1 MSGRGRASRGI
12 VTNVETVV
20 WSRRIADELWSG
32 VVTPLTYTMLAD
44 RMAEHLARRRL
55 VRAGLGKASTRP
67 VFRLVRGHVY
77 VNASLVAEVMKEI
90 PHSFVSEGLLE
101 LLPAILR
108 DEVRSSRRPVLSAQ
122 TIGTVLQLTRSERA
136 WMPWSRGELFRR
148 EAASVLAELPNLALR
163 PGDGPQ
169 AILAGMSRVQA
180 RLAGYLEV
188 VSWGMIY
195 AFVFFHLTAQL
206 LERWAPEERASMAQL
221 TSGLPG
227 IRTFEV
233 HDELLAC
240 AALSREDG
248 ALRRDVLGSTAA
260 ETIARARSGRL
271 GLFGDAL
278 LGVLAR
284 HGHRLTGRDL
294 SFPTWRERPE
304 VVVEMIQK
312 LMRGG
317 PLPTARERSD
327 RREELLGRVLRRIS
341 TGLGGTLRRE
351 IFLRGLSWCQ
361 EYYAVRENMRYHA
374 DGFLA
379 ALRAFALSAA
389 DRLGAVGALSRRE
402 DVFYLTEPE
411 LRSALATLSP
421 DGAVPDSLARDAAA
435 RWSEYLEFRTS
446 PPPEVLVG
454 DARVAAAEVP
464 ARRRGAEGVSLR
476 GLGVSPGRVEGSARV
491 VRSVEELQALR
502 AGEVIVAATT
512 DPSWTSL
519 LALGGALV
527 LEVGGLLSHGA
538 IVARELGIP
547 AVVDVAAATSL
558 VATGDVLAVDG
569 SAGTVDLRS

>member
-1 MSGRGRASRGI
+1 MSGRVCARRAI
-12 VTNVETVV
+12 VTTVETVV

-32 VVTPLTYTMLAD
+32 IVTPLTYTMLAD

-55 VRAGLGKASTRP
+55 ARAGLEQTSTRP

-90 PHSFVSEGLLE
+90 PHALVSDGLLE
-101 LLPAILR
+101 LLPSILR
-108 DEVRSSRRPVLSAQ
+108 DEVRASRRRILSAQ
-122 TIGTVLQLTRSERA
+122 TLGTVLQLTRSERA

-148 EAASVLAELPNLALR
+148 EAASVLNELGGLALQSD
-163 PGDGPQ
+163 DGPQ
-169 AILAGMSRVQA
+169 RILAAMSRVQD

-206 LERWAPEERASMAQL
+206 LERWAPEEAASIAQL

-240 AALSREDG
+240 AALARADDRVRRELLDG
-248 ALRRDVLGSTAA
+248 TAT
-260 ETIARARSGRL
+260 ETIASAREGRL
-271 GLFGDAL
+271 GSFGDAV

-304 VVVEMIQK
+304 VVVEMVQK
-312 LMRGG
+312 LVRGG
-317 PLPTARERSD
+317 PLPTASERSD
-327 RREELLGRVLRRIS
+327 RRDVLLSRVLRRIS
-341 TGLGGTLRRE
+341 SGLGGTLRRE

-379 ALRAFALSAA
+379 ALRAFALAAA
-389 DRLGAVGALSRRE
+389 DRLASAGALGDRD
-402 DVFYLTEPE
+402 DVFFLTEPE
-411 LRSALATLSP
+411 LRSALAALSSGERP
-421 DGAVPDSLARDAAA
+421 SPALAGEAAA
-435 RWSEYLEFRTS
+435 RRSEYRGFRTS
-446 PPPEVLVG
+446 PPPEVLTG
-454 DARVAAAEVP
+454 DDSMTARP
-464 ARRRGAEGVSLR
+464 AVVRRDGEPISLR

-491 VRSVEELQALR
+491 VRSVEELQALK
-502 AGEVIVAATT
+502 AGEVIVASAT

-558 VATGDVLAVDG
+558 VTTGDVLAVDG
-569 SAGTVDLRS
+569 SAGTVDLRN

>member
-1 MSGRGRASRGI
+1 MSGRRRARRAI
-12 VTNVETVV
+12 VTSVETVV

-55 VRAGLGKASTRP
+55 ARAGLDQASTRP
-67 VFRLVRGHVY
+67 VFRLARGHVY

-90 PHSFVSEGLLE
+90 PHALLSEGLLD
-101 LLPAILR
+101 LLPTMLR
-108 DEVRSSRRPVLSAQ
+108 GDVRSCRRAILSAQ
-122 TIGTVLQLTRSERA
+122 TMSTVFQLTRSERA
-136 WMPWSRGELFRR
+136 WMPWSRGQLFRR
-148 EAASVLAELPNLALR
+148 EAASVLTELDDLALR
-163 PGDGPQ
+163 PGDGPRE
-169 AILAGMSRVQA
+169 ILAGMSRVQD
-180 RLAGYLEV
+180 RLASYLEV

-206 LERWAPEERASMAQL
+206 LERWAPEERASIAQL

-240 AALSREDG
+240 AALAREDEK
-248 ALRRDVLGSTAA
+248 LRRDLLACTAA
-260 ETIARARSGRL
+260 ETIARARRGHLGR
-271 GLFGDAL
+271 FGEAL

-304 VVVEMIQK
+304 VVVEMTQK
-312 LMRGG
+312 LVRGG
-317 PLPTARERSD
+317 PLPTAKERSD

-341 TGLGGTLRRE
+341 SGLGGALRRE
-351 IFLRGLSWCQ
+351 VFLRGLSWCQ

-379 ALRAFALSAA
+379 ALRAFSISAA
-389 DRLGAVGALSRRE
+389 ERLGAAGALRTPE
-402 DVFYLTEPE
+402 DVFYLTEAE
-411 LRSALATLSP
+411 LRAGVLALSSGT
-421 DGAVPDSLARDAAA
+421 VPPASLAVDAAT
-435 RWSEYLEFRTS
+435 RRSEYADFRMS
-446 PPPEVLVG
+446 SPPEVLAG
-454 DARVAAAEVP
+454 DERAAAEPVV
-464 ARRRGAEGVSLR
+464 RRGPDGMSLR

-491 VRSVEELQALR
+491 VRSVEELQALK

-547 AVVDVAAATSL
+547 AVVDVTAATSL
-558 VATGDVLAVDG
+558 LATGDVLAVDG
-569 SAGTVDLRS
+569 SAGTVDLRA